1 MKKVSVIIPVYNQK
15 DLVYRCL
22 DSIPKRNDI
31 EIIVINDGSED
42 KTLERLMKYKEFIY
56 PELKIITYNEN
67 KGVSYARNM
76 GIDESSGEY
85 LLMVDSDDYLYGNK
99 FDEIIDKHL
108 NKADFIYYDMEDN
121 RNNVFKAN
129 ESNYKQRCGM
139 FKFIRRSFIGDE
151 RFTVGMQYAEDK
163 DFSSRLIDKHPS
175 VYFTNIL
182 MYHYNYPRIGSLSF
196 LGQNNNWHFNTNV
209 VYCRWINVELIHS

>member
-22 DSIPKRNDI
+22 DNIPKRNDI

-121 RNNVFKAN
+121 RNNVFKVN

-163 DFSSRLIDKHPS
+163 DFSSRLI
-175 VYFTNIL
+175 
-182 MYHYNYPRIGSLSF
+182 
-196 LGQNNNWHFNTNV
+196 
-209 VYCRWINVELIHS
+209 